1 VTDCALQLPEELAAR
16 FEVLSILGEG
26 AFGAVVRAKDRRLE
40 REVAIKLVS
49 TAFDDEEVTR
59 RFRVEAQATARLD
72 HPAIVRVYDHG
83 VDASGRGY
91 IVYQLVRGLELSELA
106 GQVGPADLR
115 RWGTALAQALE
126 QAHAKGILHRDV
138 KPANVRISPEGGACL
153 LDFGLA
159 RDVRVR
165 TGTAAGL
172 IVGTPRYMAPEA
184 LLQSRFSPA
193 SDQFALAATLYE
205 AATGAPPFPDERLR
219 DLLSGRPPPRPLPA
233 PRLAAEAPDLL
244 ATLLRGLATAPE
256 ERWPDLATFRRAL
269 EGHPPSTAQSP
280 LEPHRNLALLGALVM
295 GGLALGAWA
304 LHRPPRDADLRHPD
318 GVHEAD
324 GAHADRPA
332 SWDLSR

>member
-1 VTDCALQLPEELAAR
+1 VSDGAIQLPEELAAR
-16 FEVLSILGEG
+16 FEVLSVLGEG
-26 AFGAVVRAKDRRLE
+26 AFGAVVRAQDRRLE

-83 VDASGRGY
+83 VDATGRGY
-91 IVYQLVRGLELSELA
+91 IVYQLVRGRELSELA
-106 GQVGPADLR
+106 GQVGPAELR

-126 QAHAKGILHRDV
+126 QAHAEGILHRDV
-138 KPANVRISPEGGACL
+138 KPANVRISPEGEACL

-159 RDVRVR
+159 RDHRVR
-165 TGTAAGL
+165 TGTAAGV

-219 DLLSGRPPPRPLPA
+219 DLLTGRPPPRPLPA
-233 PRLAAEAPDLL
+233 ARLATEAPDLL
-244 ATLLRGLATAPE
+244 AALLRGLATDPA
-256 ERWPDLATFRRAL
+256 ERWPDLASFRRAL
-269 EGHPPSTAQSP
+269 DGHPPPSVESP
-280 LEPHRNLALLGALVM
+280 RVPHRHLALAGALVL

-304 LHRPPRDADLRHPD
+304 LHGPPGDADIRHPE
-318 GVHEAD
+318 GVSEAD
-324 GAHADRPA
+324 GPHANRPA
-332 SWDLSR
+332 SRGLSR